1 MNSSHDR
8 SSLGRLDIDDEQLAT
23 LAAEALGEAP
33 ESVRLRASRAEQHP
47 YDLPALTTAGRH
59 WVTGTLSTPNGD
71 RDFRLFVKHV
81 QRFSTSL
88 HAAMVPEEHRA
99 AVDAALPWANEPSVY
114 RSTLASS
121 LPDGLAMPK
130 ALLVKD
136 LDADSAAIWL
146 AEVPSTVM
154 HWTTADLVRAAYL
167 LGRFAVNPAVRAVAA
182 ESGHRMAAVRDYA
195 EGRLRHQVVPA
206 LLDEGLAH
214 HPLIAGAFSP
224 DLIARLRAAATRL
237 PEFVTELEAIPPLA
251 SHGDACPNNLL
262 THPGTT
268 DITLIDFGFFG
279 EQPVGFDLSQLL
291 VGEVQLGR
299 RPAAA
304 LAEDEDAVLPAYVRG
319 LHDEGVD
326 IPEATVRRF
335 HALLLLLFAGLSA
348 YPLEHLG
355 GPVTP
360 EALAAASERAQMA
373 AFALDLVDATSS

>member
-8 SSLGRLDIDDEQLAT
+8 TSLGALDIDDEQLAT

-59 WVTGTLSTPNGD
+59 WVTGTISTPNGD

-114 RSTLASS
+114 RSTLASA
-121 LPDGLAMPK
+121 LPEGLTMPR
-130 ALLVKD
+130 ALLVQG
-136 LDADSAAIWL
+136 LDANSAAIWL
-146 AEVPSTVM
+146 AEVPSAPTQ
-154 HWTTADLVRAAYL
+154 WTSADLARAAYL
-167 LGRFAVNPAVRAVAA
+167 LGRFAANRDVRAVAA
-182 ESGHRMAAVRDYA
+182 KSGHRMAAVRDYA

-224 DLIARLRAAATRL
+224 DLIARLRRAAHRL
-237 PEFVTELEAIPPLA
+237 PEFVEELEGMPLMA

-262 THPGTT
+262 THPDST

-279 EQPVGFDLSQLL
+279 EQPAGFDLSQLL

-299 RPAAA
+299 RPAAG
-304 LAEDEDAVLPAYVRG
+304 LAEDEEAVLPTYVRG
-319 LHDEGVD
+319 LRDEGLD
-326 IPEATVRRF
+326 ISESTVRRS